1 MRTLSPYFLE
11 VQRKRFPP
19 CICLGTSAQP
29 FSLSEMSQD
38 QGYQFWGVGTLV
50 PPAPWQWA
58 AWGGPTALSALT
70 GTSYFHSP
78 RTLPCH
84 AKLLRSCPTLCEPTD
99 CSPPGSSVHGD
110 SPGKNTGVGCYVLLQ
125 GIFLTQGSNLLLSCL
140 LRWQVGSLPLV
151 PPGSPRRTLFSTN
164 KQANLMHTNKFLVT
178 FPK

>member
-78 RTLPCH
+78 RTLLCH
-84 AKLLRSCPTLCEPTD
+84 ALPGLCRAMLSCFSRVRLFVNPRTVARQAPLSMGILQARILEWVAM
-99 CSPPGSSVHGD
+99 SSSRGSSWLRDWTCV
-110 SPGKNTGVGCYVLLQ
+110 SYVSCVGRWVLY
-125 GIFLTQGSNLLLSCL
+125 
-140 LRWQVGSLPLV
+140 
-151 PPGSPRRTLFSTN
+151 
-164 KQANLMHTNKFLVT
+164 H
-178 FPK
+178 